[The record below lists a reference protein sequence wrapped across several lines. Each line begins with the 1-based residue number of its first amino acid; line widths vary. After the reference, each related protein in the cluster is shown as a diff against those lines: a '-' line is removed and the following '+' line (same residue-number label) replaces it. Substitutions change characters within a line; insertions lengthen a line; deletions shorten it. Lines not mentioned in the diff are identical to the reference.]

1 MKRRQFIYNTVAAT
15 AGAVILPNLW
25 GCNKEDNS
33 ITPLP
38 ASSPFYKYLE
48 ASGTHYE
55 VGKQIGS
62 YYKSEINAAQ
72 LGVKDLLVTINGIVQ
87 SAPDVF
93 YQPFLNAAENVFP
106 DYVDELKGMAD
117 GSGISFQQL
126 FTTNL
131 MMEIIYLYYELSGKK
146 TPIIPGNLGCSTVA
160 YAKNGKLF
168 LGHNED
174 LFTCFINSM
183 YVVKISIPGKPQFVG
198 LNYPGILP
206 GMPPCMNEAGIV
218 QTGNDICGQHI
229 EPSVP
234 MVFHFRSAMDASS
247 LSDAIS
253 RVTIPERART
263 MTHNLG
269 SFLENKIVCVE
280 AAPSKHEQHE
290 VDNFFVHTNHF
301 ILPEMTDIQLDEGT
315 LPSSI
320 SRFDV
325 LTAEAGPYSDNPS
338 AVSGGLLTGF
348 LSSHEGE
355 YSPCVHDHGGASTLG
370 HAVFDFQNKNLKMN
384 YSNPC
389 LGISKIYNI

>member
-1 MKRRQFIYNTVAAT
+1 MKRRQFIFNSVAAT

-25 GCNKEDNS
+25 GCNKEDET

-38 ASSPFYKYLE
+38 DSSPFYRYLE
-48 ASGTHYE
+48 TSGTHYE
-55 VGKQIGS
+55 VGKQIGTHF
-62 YYKSEINAAQ
+62 KSEITAAQ
-72 LGVKDLLVTINGIVQ
+72 LGVKNTIDSVKGIVQ

-93 YQPFLNAAENVFP
+93 YDPFLNAARNVFP
-106 DYVDELKGMAD
+106 DYVDELQGMAD
-117 GSGISFQQL
+117 GSGLSFQEI
-126 FTTNL
+126 FMTNL

-146 TPIIPGNLGCSTVA
+146 NRITPGNLGCSSVA

-168 LGHNED
+168 LAHNED
-174 LFTCFINSM
+174 LFTCFISSM
-183 YVVKISIPGKPQFVG
+183 YVLKISIPGKPQYIG
-198 LNYPGILP
+198 LNYPGILS

-218 QTGNDICGQHI
+218 QVGNDISGLHI

-234 MVFHFRSAMDASS
+234 MVFHFRSAMDATT

-269 SFLENKIVCVE
+269 SFQENKIVSVE

-290 VDNFFVHTNHF
+290 VDNFYVHTNHF
-301 ILPEMTDIQLDEGT
+301 ILPEMTDIPLDEGT

-325 LTAEAGPYSDNPS
+325 LTAEAEPYANNPA
-338 AVSGGLLTGF
+338 AVAGGLFTEF

-370 HAVFDFQNKNLKMN
+370 HAVFDFQNKNLKMY

-389 LGISKIYNI
+389 LRISKTYNI